1 MVLALV
7 LLSGAIGALMF
18 AKVTRWYELLILGG
32 WGVLLGAALAGKS
45 SFDSLSVAALWNV
58 IF

>member
-1 MVLALV
+1 MILALV

-32 WGVLLGAALAGKS
+32 WGILVGAALAGAT
-45 SFDSLSVAALWNV
+45 SFAGMSFTSLWNA